1 MERRKGMFDEEEKAE
16 EEVPYIS
23 SQEEKQEVVIPPKEE
38 EEVKS
43 GSKKAESSEP
53 TDKGFHE
60 VGLAERGG
68 GTTLLSTMEDELNL
82 DFMVGNPEDR
92 SGHIQYYVKGK
103 DLHGE
108 WEGQRRYNH
117 FFFLNEILC
126 QRWPGMYLPRLPP
139 KKAIGRYE
147 VKFL

>member
-1 MERRKGMFDEEEKAE
+1 M
-16 EEVPYIS
+16 
-23 SQEEKQEVVIPPKEE
+23 
-38 EEVKS
+38 KS
-43 GSKKAESSEP
+43 GTKKAESSEP